1 MDAFAL
7 VPPEWTK
14 SAVHAINFCC
24 PSCKTSA
31 ANAQNVWLN
40 RRSPVT
46 VSDAIYTGAGNHRK
60 YQEFYLCE
68 CNTPWWGWSNDRP
81 PTELSDKSI

>member
-14 SAVHAINFCC
+14 SAAHAFDFCC
-24 PSCKTSA
+24 PNCKTSPTEA
-31 ANAQNVWLN
+31 KSVWLN
-40 RRSPVT
+40 RRAPV
-46 VSDAIYTGAGNHRK
+46 STGDRRRK

-68 CNTPWWGWSNDRP
+68 CDTSWWGWSDDRP
-81 PTELSDKSI
+81 PSELNNKPTPPSF